1 MAQHARAMVNARRTS
16 GSGGAVPAPQ
26 PASHRIADGD
36 GGLILAL
43 DQGTTNTKALLV
55 EAASG
60 RVVASAARRVGITF
74 PAPGWVEQDAD
85 DLWAAT
91 EAAVDDVLRAADE
104 PVLAGVAISNQRESV
119 AVWEA
124 DGAPLGPVLG
134 WQDARTAGACADL
147 AERDPEFAAT
157 VRTRT
162 GLDLDPMFSAPKMRW
177 LLDAV
182 ADAGAVRAGAI
193 RVGTIDTYLL
203 GRLTGEHA
211 TEAGNASRTLL
222 LDLATQTW
230 DEELCEAFGVPLAAL
245 APVRRSDAELGRTLP
260 GGRIPA
266 GVPVLSVLADSH
278 AALYHHAGGRP
289 GEGKATYGTGSSIM
303 VGAASAAAAPSGVAA
318 TLAWLT
324 DAPAFAREGNIV
336 ASGAALTWM
345 AQILT
350 DGDVVALGDLAAQA
364 APGLAFV
371 PAFSGL
377 GAPYFDRGA
386 TGLLAGIT
394 GGTTRADLAR
404 AAFEAVAHQVCDV
417 VEAMESDGAAH
428 LDVLHADGGAT
439 ASALLMQTQADL
451 LGRPVRVSG
460 EPEASALGAAM
471 LAARGLGHD
480 WSARA
485 ADGEAAQQAH
495 RVVEPALDASA
506 RAARREAWRTA
517 VDRSRGR
524 ATVGR
529 TPGPTSGRTTSTTAT
544 TSNVEATQESRR
556 TL

>member
-1 MAQHARAMVNARRTS
+1 MGTTWTP
-16 GSGGAVPAPQ
+16 GSGAAASASGRGVDGA
-26 PASHRIADGD
+26 
-36 GGLILAL
+36 LILAL

-55 EAASG
+55 EASTG
-60 RVVASAARRVGITF
+60 RVIASAARRVGIAF
-74 PAPGWVEQDAD
+74 PAPGWVEQDAAD
-85 DLWAAT
+85 IWAAT

-104 PVLAGVAISNQRESV
+104 PALAAVAISNQRESV
-119 AVWEA
+119 AVWDT
-124 DGAPLGPVLG
+124 DGVSRGPVLG
-134 WQDARTAGACADL
+134 WQDARTAGACAEL
-147 AERDPEFAAT
+147 AEREPALAAQI
-157 VRTRT
+157 RSRT

-182 ADAGAVRAGAI
+182 GSPGEMRAGSI

-203 GRLTGEHA
+203 AQLTGEHA

-230 DEELCEAFGVPLAAL
+230 DEELCEAFGVPLAVL
-245 APVRRSDAELGRTLP
+245 APVRRSDALLGRTLA

-289 GEGKATYGTGSSIM
+289 GEGKATYGTGSSVM
-303 VGAASAAAAPSGVAA
+303 VGAASAEVAPSGVAA

-324 DAPAFAREGNIV
+324 DAPAFAREGNVV

-350 DGDVVALGDLAAQA
+350 DGDLLALGALAAQA
-364 APGLAFV
+364 EPGLAFV

-417 VEAMESDGAAH
+417 VEAMEADGAAH

-439 ASALLMQTQADL
+439 ASVLLMQTQADL

-471 LAARGLGHD
+471 LGARSLGHD
-480 WSARA
+480 WATGAGRA
-485 ADGEAAQQAH
+485 GAAAH

-506 RAARREAWRTA
+506 RTARREAWRSA
-517 VDRSRGR
+517 VARSRGLA
-524 ATVGR
+524 AT
-529 TPGPTSGRTTSTTAT
+529 TRTTTSRTTTPRTTAS